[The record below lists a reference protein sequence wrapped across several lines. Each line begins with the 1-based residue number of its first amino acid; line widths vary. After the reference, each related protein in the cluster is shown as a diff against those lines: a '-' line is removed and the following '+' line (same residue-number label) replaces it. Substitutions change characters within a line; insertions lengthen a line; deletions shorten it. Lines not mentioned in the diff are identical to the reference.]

1 MLTAYAQASSVVKV
15 ITLDVIILS
24 FALSI
29 GSIILEF
36 RVRTNVLFR
45 CLVILLAMI
54 NGSVGMVLYLYS
66 DRTREPMREVYARP
80 SLLFVSISL
89 FIMVVCILRA
99 RSIQKYMRRHATI
112 TTLKMGMDMLPTGIG
127 VFTQDG
133 VVRML
138 NYTMERLSLS
148 LTGHTVLNGNDFWY
162 NLNGEGIMQDCHT
175 FYFQD
180 ARLLQLSDGTIWSC
194 KREETEEGFFQLTAY
209 DYTEEYNLVHKQEEN
224 NAKVEELNQKF
235 REYGG
240 MVDEAV
246 RQEEFL
252 ATKIRIHD
260 SLGRVLLSA
269 MGYLNGG
276 SEDAPTLIENWREAL
291 KLLLGEA
298 NVKDDDF
305 NTVQE
310 LVQAAGFLG
319 LQLTVTGRLPS
330 SAVARKLLFAGA
342 RECMTNAVRHAHAT
356 EMHIELLH
364 VCGRTKIVFTNNGD
378 APEGDIQEGG
388 GLTSL
393 RTLVKGERAEMKVI
407 GKPVFALIISV
418 FGEENGDEEAGY
430 DSGR

>member
-1 MLTAYAQASSVVKV
+1 MLSSYAQASSVAKV

-29 GSIILEF
+29 GAIILES
-36 RVRTNVLFR
+36 RVRISVLYR
-45 CLVILLAMI
+45 CLIILLAMV
-54 NGSVGMVLYLYS
+54 NGSIGMVLYLYS
-66 DRTREPMREVYARP
+66 EQTKIPMQAVYAQP
-80 SLLFVSISL
+80 PLLYLSISL
-89 FIMVVCILRA
+89 FILFVCILRA
-99 RSIQKYMRRHATI
+99 RWIRSYMRRHATT
-112 TTLKMGMDMLPTGIG
+112 TTLKMGMDLLPTGIG

-138 NYTMERLSLS
+138 NYTMERLSLT
-148 LTGHTVLNGNDFWY
+148 LTGHTVLNGNDFWC
-162 NLNGEGIMQDCHT
+162 NLNGEGILDDCHT

-194 KREETEEGFFQLTAY
+194 KREETEEGFFQLTAF

-235 REYGG
+235 RDYGG

-276 SEDAPTLIENWREAL
+276 SEEAPALIENWREAL

-298 NVKDDDF
+298 NVMDDDY

-310 LVQAAGFLG
+310 LAQAAGFLG
-319 LQLTVTGRLPS
+319 LELSITGRLPS
-330 SAVARKLLFAGA
+330 SMVARKLLFAGA

-356 EMHIELLH
+356 KMHIEILQ
-364 VCGRTKIVFTNNGD
+364 VCGRTKMVFTNNGD

-418 FGEENGDEEAGY
+418 FGEENSDEEAGY